1 MRKFPKLDLNS
12 DWVEKTLGEMTLDQK
27 IGQLLHP
34 CIQPSSS
41 VEHRTEALG
50 SVEPGG
56 LFLFSGSRQEFLEI
70 TRWFQDRSPIP
81 LLISADLENG
91 AGNIVEDATRF
102 PSLMGLAATD
112 NAQLAYEMGRA
123 AAVEGRSCG
132 VHWSFGPVVDLC
144 VNPHNPDS
152 NTRSMGD
159 NPDRVASLSQAMI
172 RGMQENG
179 LCATVKHFPGA
190 GFDDRDQHL
199 TNTINPLRM
208 DQWFESSGRMF
219 QEAFELGVW
228 SVMIGHLSL
237 PAWDPGVGEHIQYS
251 PPATLSRRIVTDL
264 LRERMGFDGVIITDA
279 LDMAGVTAWGVFD
292 EIIPRVIEAGSDM
305 ILFSE
310 AKRDFDILRRAVDD
324 GRLSE
329 ERIEESARR
338 ILALKETLNLQ
349 GDSGSTPVSDEEGEF
364 FQQTSVSIAEKS
376 ITLVKDNHNAL
387 PLKFE
392 KGVRVLSYHLRGDPE
407 DNVDTFDDLLRQKG
421 AEVVRFTEEDINSI
435 PRGHDF
441 ADYDVVLLNIVLK
454 PSWGT
459 NRIRPAGNFMRD
471 VWALIT
477 CHHPRLV
484 MISYGS
490 PYMSYE
496 MPFVPLVINAYSNDL
511 NTQKAEL
518 RVLSGEIQ
526 AKGISPVDLDSP
538 YFTKSLDG
546 FRANLRDNEK

>member
-12 DWVEKTLGEMTLDQK
+12 NWVDKTLSEMTLDQK

-34 CIQPSSS
+34 CIQPSSP
-41 VEHRTEALG
+41 VEKRLEALG
-50 SVEPGG
+50 GVEPGG
-56 LFLFSGSRQEFLEI
+56 IFLFSGSRQQFLEI
-70 TRWFQDRSPIP
+70 TGWFQDRSPTP
-81 LLISADLENG
+81 LVISADLENG

-112 NAQLAYEMGRA
+112 SEKLAYEMGRA

-132 VHWSFGPVVDLC
+132 VHWSFCPVVDLC

-152 NTRSMGD
+152 NTRTLGD
-159 NPDRVASLSQAMI
+159 NPDRVARLSQAMI
-172 RGMQENG
+172 QGMQENS

-208 DQWFESSGRMF
+208 DQWVASSGRMF
-219 QEAFELGVW
+219 QEAFQLGVW

-237 PAWDPGVGEHIQYS
+237 PAWDPGEGEHMQYS
-251 PPATLSRRIVTDL
+251 PPATLSKKIVTDL
-264 LRERMGFDGVIITDA
+264 LRGRMGFDGVIITDA
-279 LDMAGVTAWGVFD
+279 LDMAGVTAWGKFD
-292 EIIPRVIEAGSDM
+292 EIIPRVIEAGCDM

-310 AKRDFDILRRAVDD
+310 AKRDFDILRGAVDD

-338 ILALKETLNLQ
+338 ILALKERLNLQ
-349 GDSGSTPVSDEEGEF
+349 RDIAPIPVADDDRTH
-364 FQQTSVSIAEKS
+364 FQQTSVNIAEKS
-376 ITLVKDNHNAL
+376 ITLVKDSHGAL

-392 KGVRVLSYHLRGDPE
+392 QGVRVLSYHLRGDPE
-407 DNVDTFDDLLRQKG
+407 DNVDSFDDLLRQMG
-421 AEVVRFTEEDINSI
+421 AEVVRFTEEDIDKV

-441 ADYDVVLLNIVLK
+441 AEYDVVLLNIVLK

-496 MPFVPLVINAYSNDL
+496 MPHVPLVVNAYSNDL
-511 NTQKAEL
+511 NSQKAVL
-518 RVLSGEIQ
+518 RILSGEI
-526 AKGISPVDLDSP
+526 AANGVSPVDLDSP

-546 FRANLRDNEK
+546 IRPNL